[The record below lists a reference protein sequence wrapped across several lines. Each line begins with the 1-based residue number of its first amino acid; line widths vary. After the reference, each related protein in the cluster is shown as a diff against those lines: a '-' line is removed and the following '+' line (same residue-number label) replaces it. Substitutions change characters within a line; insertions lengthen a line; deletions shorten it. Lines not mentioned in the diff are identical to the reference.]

1 MRISLRAR
9 LRGATVT
16 LLRPFRFLRPL
27 SAPIL
32 ACALLAPGCWFAPAR
47 DTLQG
52 PRRAVLR
59 SNVPGLAL
67 GVTVRWYD
75 LGLNK
80 QPREQ
85 RLAFGPDGEL
95 TLPDYVLPTTF
106 GRLWLK
112 RRLEPHGLWTE
123 CSNCYGPIAYSSLYR
138 TNDYEAPAKM
148 RLTQD
153 QTTDGETVFF
163 DVGLILDE
171 TQFEE
176 RPLQI
181 DDLDALKAEVR
192 AILASG
198 TGVNVPE
205 EAFGPA
211 LRRLN
216 PVRAERDRGA
226 LRVWMGGNVGYT
238 ISPDSPGGS
247 LFNGAWLSGTDY
259 PGIQKIERM

>member
-1 MRISLRAR
+1 MRISLR
-9 LRGATVT
+9 GAIAA

-27 SAPIL
+27 AAPIL

-47 DTLQG
+47 DTLHG

-59 SNVPGLAL
+59 SNVPGLEL

-80 QPREQ
+80 QPREE
-85 RLAFGPDGEL
+85 RLVFGPDGEL

-112 RRLEPHGLWTE
+112 RRLEPRGRWTE
-123 CSNCYGPIAYSSLYR
+123 CSNCYGPTAYASLYR
-138 TNDYEAPAKM
+138 TNDYGPPAWM
-148 RLTQD
+148 RLTQH
-153 QTTDGETVFF
+153 QTTEGETVFF

-176 RPLQI
+176 RPLRI

-198 TGVNVPE
+198 TDVNVPE
-205 EAFGPA
+205 ESFGPA

-216 PVRAERDRGA
+216 PVRAERERDA

-238 ISPDSPGGS
+238 ISPDAPGGS
-247 LFNGAWLSGTDY
+247 LLNGAWLSGTDY